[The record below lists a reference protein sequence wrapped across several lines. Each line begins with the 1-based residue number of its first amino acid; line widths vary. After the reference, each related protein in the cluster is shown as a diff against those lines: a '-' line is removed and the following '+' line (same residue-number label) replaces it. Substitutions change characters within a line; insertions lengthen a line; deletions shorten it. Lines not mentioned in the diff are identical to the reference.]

1 MRKKP
6 KLEDGTPT
14 SNGSAP
20 PQTPTSQQTPRSQS
34 LQSHYE
40 ISPASGLAW
49 HNPMPPDT
57 SGTAPTSR
65 QSGPTNH
72 EDIASADL
80 QNPSDALE
88 ILAQVADRA
97 EDGESVEEGNQ
108 RKLLRPAPG
117 RHDLNPQKMDT
128 QLYYKPVQDGMMT
141 PEMVYNLFS
150 RYVGR
155 RLLACH

>member
-1 MRKKP
+1 VRKKP
-6 KLEDGTPT
+6 KLEDGTTT
-14 SNGSAP
+14 SNSSAP
-20 PQTPTSQQTPRSQS
+20 PQTPTSQQPPHPQP
-34 LQSHYE
+34 LQSPYE
-40 ISPASGLAW
+40 IPSTPGLAW
-49 HNPMPPDT
+49 HNPMPPNT

-65 QSGPTNH
+65 QAGPTNH

-150 RYVGR
+150 RYVPC
-155 RLLACH
+155 RL